1 MAQHT
6 DCVNRIEITFQNRHL
21 SMWNN
26 LKKMFNFLYQTVSSY
41 FYDACET
48 NDGRAMLFLKKTLP
62 AMTGVVE

>member
-1 MAQHT
+1 
-6 DCVNRIEITFQNRHL
+6 
-21 SMWNN
+21 MWNN